1 MPINE
6 TVPLVSIIVRSMARP
21 TLAAALDSIAR
32 QDHPRI
38 EVVLVAAAGPAHP
51 PPPASAGNHP
61 VRFIA
66 SDTPL
71 KRPDAANVGLLAA
84 TGDWITFLDDDDTL
98 QDGHIRGLVE
108 ASANAPDARF
118 VYTLTHGT
126 YADGT
131 TQTFGQPFALIQLY
145 ERNFI
150 HMSAALFSRELVTE
164 GCRFDL
170 AFPTMQDWDFF
181 LQCAQ
186 RTRFHFEP
194 RQTFQWN
201 VDTGSSGAG
210 GGKNQDDSRFARFR
224 DAIYAKWAPQRDA
237 LVDQAAPI
245 LEDATAR
252 ARAGDLHGAEARC
265 RDVLAISPNDPW
277 ALNLLAM
284 VQRTEGRLE
293 EADVTQSLA
302 VTVRPQ
308 DPSFVYNL
316 GLLCRAR
323 GDVAR
328 AKRCAERALR
338 LAPNY
343 EPAKKLLTELGG

>member
-1 MPINE
+1 MNE

-38 EVVLVAAAGPAHP
+38 EVVLVAAAGSAYP
-51 PPPASAGNHP
+51 PQPASAGVHP
-61 VRFIA
+61 VRYVA
-66 SDTPL
+66 SDAPL
-71 KRPDAANVGLLAA
+71 KRPHAANAGLDAA
-84 TGDWITFLDDDDTL
+84 TGDWITFLDDDDVL
-98 QDGHIRGLVE
+98 LDGHVSGLV
-108 ASANAPDARF
+108 AVAANAPDARV
-118 VYTLTHGT
+118 VYTVARGIQ
-126 YADGT
+126 ADGT
-131 TQTFGQPFALIQLY
+131 AQPFGQPFALIQLY

-150 HMSAALFSRELVTE
+150 HLSAALVSRELVAE
-164 GCRFDL
+164 GCRFE
-170 AFPTMQDWDFF
+170 AGFEIMQDWDFF

-201 VDTGSSGAG
+201 AGAGTSGAG
-210 GGKNQDDSRFARFR
+210 GAGNQNDSKFARFR

-237 LVDQAAPI
+237 LIDRVAPMV
-245 LEDATAR
+245 EDAMTR
-252 ARAGDLHGAEARC
+252 ARAGDFHTAEARC
-265 RDVLAISPNDPW
+265 RDVLAVSPNDPW

-284 VQRTEGRLE
+284 VQRSQGRLE

-328 AKRCAERALR
+328 ARRCAERALR
-338 LAPNY
+338 LVPDY
-343 EPAKKLLTELGG
+343 EPAKKLLAELGP